1 MTALSGITIITER
14 FFLRTGI
21 YSGNIADFETDP
33 VQAQTDFDT
42 ELLGIDTLNVSNEKK
57 IAIAADSDSG
67 NTIASYDQSN
77 DFNVGNTPVVP

>member
-1 MTALSGITIITER
+1 MKALTILTDR

-21 YSGNIADFETDP
+21 YSGNIADFETNP

-42 ELLGIDTLNVSNEKK
+42 EVLAIDTLNVANQAK
-57 IAIAADSDSG
+57 IALDADFDSG

-77 DFNVGNTPVVP
+77 DFNVGNTPI